1 MRNFS
6 RKYKNPT
13 INFEKYMNILA
24 SKLNLSQTYFGNVHG
39 LLHRENKS
47 TAYDIAKLCC
57 IAMRS

>member
-1 MRNFS
+1 
-6 RKYKNPT
+6 
-13 INFEKYMNILA
+13 MNILA